1 MLDIAQPFL
10 LAEAAPPPAPTQGIT
25 PRPYQVDGIAA
36 ARAILA
42 EGVRRVLLVLAT
54 GGGKTIIA
62 ALVALGAVEKRK
74 RVLFV
79 GPRREIIAQAFWKL
93 VEAGIP
99 EASCGVVMADGVI
112 PHVHTREPYNARRP
126 NAQVQVASIQTL
138 ANRRLPPA
146 DVVFVDEA
154 HHATSETWSK
164 VLKHYT
170 DSGAVVVGLTATPC
184 RADGAGLGKWFD
196 RLHVIAG
203 FADLAAQG
211 FLVTP
216 RVFTTPRAPDL
227 SKVKVNRAGE
237 YDQTQVAQVMRDRA
251 LVGDVVAH
259 WQRHAEGRTTAVFAA
274 NVEHSRELCEAF
286 RAAGITAGHI
296 DGAMETDAR
305 DAVLSDLRAGRITVV
320 CNFGVLTEGWDEPRV
335 KCVVLARPTKSLSLF
350 LQMCGRG
357 LRPWQGL
364 SALLLDHAGAVHEH
378 GFPSDAREWSLDGK
392 VRRKAGVAVRTCPQC
407 YAALPAGTAVCSECG
422 HVFEIEERSGPA
434 HVEGELVEADAAA
447 ARAPKVS
454 MDERIA
460 AYTAILAEGVARGRK
475 AGWCRHRYRERFGI
489 WPAGPRL
496 VALERTHYPRPTLD
510 ELAAQAPALDS
521 DPFAGDVLAETPV
534 AAAAA
539 LDVPLDVAA
548 LPAPVPVAPPMR
560 ARRLSF
566 EALFAPPV
574 VAPAPMEV
582 ESWAL

>member
-1 MLDIAQPFL
+1 MLSIEQPFL
-10 LAEAAPPPAPTQGIT
+10 LTAEAPPPPPTAGIT
-25 PRPYQVDGIAA
+25 PRPYQIEGIAA

-62 ALVALGAVEKRK
+62 ALVALGAVAKGK
-74 RVLFV
+74 RVLFI
-79 GPRREIIAQAFWKL
+79 GPRREIVGQAFWKL
-93 VEAGIP
+93 IEAGIP

-126 NAQVQVASIQTL
+126 NAPVQVASIQTL
-138 ANRRLPPA
+138 THRRLPPA

-154 HHATSETWSK
+154 HHATSSTWSK
-164 VLKHYT
+164 VLEHYT
-170 DSGAVVVGLTATPC
+170 EAGAVVVGLTATPC

-203 FADLAAQG
+203 FAELSEQG

-216 RVFTTPRAPDL
+216 RVFTTPRGPDL

-237 YDQTQVAQVMRDRA
+237 YDAEQLATTMRDRA
-251 LVGDVVAH
+251 LVGDIVAH

-274 NVEHSRELCEAF
+274 SVEHSHELCEAF
-286 RAAGITAGHI
+286 RAAGVDAGHI
-296 DGAMETDAR
+296 DGTMDTDAR

-320 CNFGVLTEGWDEPRV
+320 CNYGVLTEGWDEPRV

-357 LRPWQGL
+357 LRPWQDT

-378 GFPSDAREWSLDGK
+378 GFPGDAREWSLDGK
-392 VRRKAGVAVRTCPQC
+392 VKRKGAVAVRTCPEC

-422 HVFEIEERSGPA
+422 HVFAAEERGGPE
-434 HVEGELVEADAAA
+434 HVDGELVEADASK
-447 ARAPKVS
+447 RAPKVS
-454 MDERIA
+454 MEERVA
-460 AYTAILAEGVARGRK
+460 FYEHTLRDGVARGRK
-475 AGWCRHRYRERFGI
+475 VGWARHRYRERFGL

-496 VALERTHYPRPTLD
+496 VALERTHYPRPTL
-510 ELAAQAPALDS
+510 A
-521 DPFAGDVLAETPV
+521 
-534 AAAAA
+534 
-539 LDVPLDVAA
+539 DVAA
-548 LPAPVPVAPPMR
+548 LPVIDLDADVLAEAPVAPVAPPRR
-560 ARRLSF
+560 ARRARRIDLA
-566 EALFAPPV
+566 ALFAAMPPEPTEV
-574 VAPAPMEV
+574 V
-582 ESWAL
+582 SWAL